1 MFWIIDKAHKAFEKF
16 VGGCTCICVTLDC
29 ENVIS
34 GGTDGEVRL
43 WNIGK
48 QTKTLQ
54 SAQKIHS
61 DTVTAIKIIDTT
73 NEAQIAS
80 CSLDGTII
88 IWKL

>member
-1 MFWIIDKAHKAFEKF
+1 MSDGKSIVSGWSDGKIRSFLPQSGKLFWIIDKAHKAFEKF
-16 VGGCTCICVTLDC
+16 SGGCTCICVTLDC

-54 SAQKIHS
+54 SA
-61 DTVTAIKIIDTT
+61 
-73 NEAQIAS
+73 
-80 CSLDGTII
+80 
-88 IWKL
+88 